1 VGAAGVVVV
10 GVVVVP
16 ELELDPPVDIGEI
29 GEIVGYTAQASY
41 FLY

>member
-1 VGAAGVVVV
+1 MGVVGVV
-10 GVVVVP
+10 GVVVVVVV